1 MTGSVST
8 HAAHKKRFS
17 PVEQLTGTVR
27 SRGPK
32 MCSAVVR
39 GVFDIYKSNTAAL
52 SEKTLHS
59 VDRILVELIAEVELS
74 LRAEIARNLMDVER
88 VPAKLV
94 EFLADDD
101 LAVAKY
107 VLLKCPA
114 VDEQQLQR
122 IALSKTEGHRKL
134 IAGRA
139 QVSPTLAKILIDKNE
154 AGVINTVV
162 KNLGAALDEEAVQ
175 TLLEASRTNQSL
187 CEALLR
193 RPELGVEHAHAMFW
207 WVSSALRTHILSHY
221 DIGVDVIDRAVQA
234 ATHEALLNST
244 GAEPIVVPR
253 SGFVVHDPDKL
264 EQFTSL
270 FRNLEGDQLST
281 KLAETLDIREAT
293 AHRILND
300 KSGEA
305 LGVCCKALNAN
316 RQQFVRIFLV
326 IDYSWFREVRAT
338 GYIERITRVYDAMTS
353 EQARRTLNYW
363 DLQSAEAA

>member
-1 MTGSVST
+1 MTSSVSPMP
-8 HAAHKKRFS
+8 AQKKRFS
-17 PVEQLTGTVR
+17 PVEQLTGSVR
-27 SRGPK
+27 ARGSQ

-39 GVFDIYKSNTAAL
+39 TVFDIYKSNTTAL

-59 VDRILVELIAEVELS
+59 VDLILVELVAEVELS
-74 LRAEIARNLMDVER
+74 LRAEIAKNLMDVER

-114 VDEQQLQR
+114 VNEHQLQR
-122 IALSKTEGHRKL
+122 IAHAKTEHHRKI

-139 QVSPTLAKILIDKNE
+139 QVSPSLSKILIDKNE
-154 AGVINTVV
+154 PGVLNALV
-162 KNLGAALDEEAVQ
+162 KNLGAALDEEAMQ
-175 TLLEASRTNQSL
+175 TLLDASRTNQSL
-187 CEALLR
+187 CESLLR

-207 WVSSALRTHILSHY
+207 WVSSALRTHILGHY

-234 ATHEALLNST
+234 ATHDALLNST
-244 GAEPIVVPR
+244 GADPIIIPR
-253 SGFVVHDPDKL
+253 TGFVVHDPDKL

-270 FRNLEGDQLST
+270 FRNLEGDQLSS

-300 KSGEA
+300 SSGEA
-305 LGVCCKALNAN
+305 LAVCCKALNAN

-338 GYIERITRVYDAMTS
+338 GYIERITRVYDAMSS